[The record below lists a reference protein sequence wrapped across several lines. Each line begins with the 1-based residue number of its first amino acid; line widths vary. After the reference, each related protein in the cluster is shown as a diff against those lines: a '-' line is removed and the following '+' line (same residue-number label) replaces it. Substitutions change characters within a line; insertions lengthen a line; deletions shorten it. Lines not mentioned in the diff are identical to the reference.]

1 VAIQSLPPHTVE
13 GRIKMTEQGEVIS
26 AHYST
31 LPIAHRELEL
41 ALGAILIRSTDI
53 ENPRLQGEDSEYV
66 TLMSAM
72 ADRSAEV
79 YRDLVYGDP
88 DFVTFFQQ
96 ATPIE
101 AIARLQLGSR
111 PAKRTVSNRIQDL
124 RAIPWVFS
132 WTQARIIL
140 PGWYG
145 LGTALSEG
153 IAQNGIDRLREMAEE
168 WPFFRATISN
178 AELAMS
184 KADMLIA
191 ERYVALVES
200 NDIRERI
207 WGRIRQE
214 YDLAVEAMLVIRDQD
229 RLLGKETVL
238 QRSIDRRNP
247 YVDPLSF
254 IEIELLNRLRKDPSD
269 EDVINTLHL
278 AVNGIAGGL
287 RNTG

>member
-1 VAIQSLPPHTVE
+1 SAYVA
-13 GRIKMTEQGEVIS
+13 VI
-26 AHYST
+26 
-31 LPIAHRELEL
+31 
-41 ALGAILIRSTDI
+41 
-53 ENPRLQGEDSEYV
+53 
-66 TLMSAM
+66 SAM

-153 IAQNGIDRLREMAEE
+153 IAQNGIERLREMAEE

-191 ERYVALVES
+191 ERYVALVK
-200 NDIRERI
+200 D
-207 WGRIRQE
+207 
-214 YDLAVEAMLVIRDQD
+214 DAIRD
-229 RLLGKETVL
+229 R
-238 QRSIDRRNP
+238 
-247 YVDPLSF
+247 
-254 IEIELLNRLRKDPSD
+254 
-269 EDVINTLHL
+269 
-278 AVNGIAGGL
+278 
-287 RNTG
+287 